1 MRGIFVKKPT
11 LKKSRHVWD
20 VSIVMNKL
28 KTLYPF
34 HSLTRKEL
42 TLKCVMLL
50 LMLTGQR
57 GQTVHLKCTDVK
69 FENKKLYISYTSMLK
84 TSKPMYH
91 LSDVV
96 IDAFIINPSLCLVE
110 TLSHYLERT
119 KNLRKCESLFLSFVK
134 PHNKVSRDSASRW
147 VKQMMI
153 LAGIDV
159 NTFTP
164 HSTRAAVTSAAK
176 QAGVPIH
183 DILRNAGWTNSLTF
197 LKFYDKVIVQENTDE
212 FANSVLEFAS
222 YFVYKINCLYKG
234 FH

>member
-28 KTLYPF
+28 KTLYPL
-34 HSLTRKEL
+34 HSLTLKEL

-50 LMLTGQR
+50 LLLTGQR
-57 GQTVHLKCTDVK
+57 GQTVHLLKCTDVRI
-69 FENKKLYISYTSMLK
+69 ENKKLYISYTSMLK
-84 TSKPMYH
+84 TSGPMYH

-96 IDAFIINPSLCLVE
+96 IDAFTVDPSLCLVE

-119 KNLRKCESLFLSFVK
+119 KNLRKCESLFVSFVK
-134 PHNKVSRDSASRW
+134 PHNKVSRDTVSRW

-153 LAGIDV
+153 LTGIDV

-164 HSTRAAVTSAAK
+164 HSTRAAATSAAK
-176 QAGVPIH
+176 RAGVPIQ
-183 DILRNAGWTNSLTF
+183 DIMRNAGWTNSLTF
-197 LKFYDKVIVQENTDE
+197 LKFYDKIIVQENTDK
-212 FANSVLEFAS
+212 FANAVLEFAS
-222 YFVYKINCLYKG
+222 
-234 FH
+234 